1 MSMLTTAGETAGRLE
16 VPLHLPMQ
24 AAPIDRTPSAAAL
37 QSGAGVEA
45 AFSFSDILSG
55 AGKVASA
62 LAPAVGGLL
71 GI

>member
-1 MSMLTTAGETAGRLE
+1 MSTLTTAEA
-16 VPLHLPMQ
+16 PLHLPTL
-24 AAPIDRTPSAAAL
+24 AAPVDRTPSAAVL
-37 QSGAGVEA
+37 QSGSGVDA
-45 AFSFSDILSG
+45 AISFSDILSG

>member
-1 MSMLTTAGETAGRLE
+1 MSTLTTAGHAEA
-16 VPLHLPMQ
+16 PLHLPTL
-24 AAPIDRTPSAAAL
+24 AAPVDRAPSAAVM
-37 QSGAGVEA
+37 QGGPGVEA
-45 AFSFSDILSG
+45 ALSFSDILSG